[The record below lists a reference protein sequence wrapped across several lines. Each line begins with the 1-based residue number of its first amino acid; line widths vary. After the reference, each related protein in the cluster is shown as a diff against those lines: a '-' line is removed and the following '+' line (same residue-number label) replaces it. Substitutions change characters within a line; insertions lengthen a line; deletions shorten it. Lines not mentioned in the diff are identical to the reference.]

1 MDEKVR
7 ICFSVITL
15 FYISSQI
22 TTTKAGKDVRKIS
35 KCFFSGDT
43 RWISFDCVLE
53 FYFSM

>member
-15 FYISSQI
+15 FYILSQI